1 MKKLLFTSMFAL
13 AILGCSPDEENDTS
27 NDCDCG
33 VVLTANHITLPNG
46 TLTTTLTVENN
57 CSGQIRTIGLSGH
70 QYSVG
75 QQYCNN

>member
-1 MKKLLFTSMFAL
+1 MKKLLFTSMIAL
-13 AILGCSPDEENDTS
+13 AFFGCTPDDQNDTS

-33 VVLTANHITLPNG
+33 VVLTAEYITLPNG
-46 TLTTTLTVENN
+46 YQTTTLTVENN

-75 QQYCNN
+75 DQYCNN